1 VAHTQHTL
9 TGVEAIVQTL
19 REARQR
25 GYAINREELFL
36 GDIWPPRCWR
46 QRTAAGRHP
55 RGGPT
60 SRWTLEEAERR
71 LAPPLLQ
78 CARAVT
84 SSVRTMG

>member
-1 VAHTQHTL
+1 
-9 TGVEAIVQTL
+9 VEAIVQTL

-36 GDIWPPRCWR
+36 GDMTLAAPVLAP
-46 QRTAAGRHP
+46 TAAAGRHP